1 MQEGPLDYKHVLQFL
16 IVSIDSKGL
25 WQLSKI
31 ANNSPPSQKALFS
44 YTKYNQNYGNQG
56 LIHYTKVARILAHLI
71 SDRMYTCFKLYDLL
85 TSCFFEIK
93 NSQIIF
99 GSCLSRFSFCTAVF
113 SGKSFSPA
121 STWFDKFFS
130 KSAKNMI
137 CLLITHQFCNTFFAA
152 FPSNTF
158 LTNYKNSFSPLEKK
172 PSLARRFCTF

>member
-1 MQEGPLDYKHVLQFL
+1 MALVYRDFL
-16 IVSIDSKGL
+16 FV
-25 WQLSKI
+25 
-31 ANNSPPSQKALFS
+31 P
-44 YTKYNQNYGNQG
+44 
-56 LIHYTKVARILAHLI
+56 V
-71 SDRMYTCFKLYDLL
+71 
-85 TSCFFEIK
+85 
-93 NSQIIF
+93 
-99 GSCLSRFSFCTAVF
+99 CTAVF

-172 PSLARRFCTF
+172 PSLARRFCTFWIENHFKTLERLKAFRKCIHRVPKLWNISELSLLKNEWYVQQSKIAKFINWNIAGLALIWI